1 MPDSEDKPTVYQNDD
16 QERAAEKRA
25 EAAKRAEAGDERAIE
40 ALLWERKG
48 YVVRGLDDRVAAVDA
63 SLAALG
69 YEVEKPA
76 PKPRTRKASS

>member
-1 MPDSEDKPTVYQNDD
+1 MPDSENKPVVFQNDD
-16 QERAAEKRA
+16 QERAAVKRA

-48 YVVRGLDDRVAAVDA
+48 YITRGLDDRVAGVDA
-63 SLAALG
+63 ALAALG

-76 PKPRTRKASS
+76 SPKPRTRKA

>member
-1 MPDSEDKPTVYQNDD
+1 MPDSEDKPVVFQNDD
-16 QERAAEKRA
+16 QARAAEKRA

-48 YVVRGLDDRVAAVDA
+48 YITRGLDDRVAAVDSA
-63 SLAALG
+63 LSDLG

-76 PKPRTRKASS
+76 AKPRTRAAK